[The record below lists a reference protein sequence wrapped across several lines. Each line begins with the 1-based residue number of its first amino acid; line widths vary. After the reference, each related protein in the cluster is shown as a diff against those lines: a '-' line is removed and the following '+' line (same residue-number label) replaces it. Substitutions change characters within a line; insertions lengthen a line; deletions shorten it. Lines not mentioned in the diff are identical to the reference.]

1 MEQKITQVKF
11 KKEIESKS
19 ISVVCTVSD
28 LSDSLWICNFG
39 NISLLDIAY
48 FVVDLFNSDLLNASK
63 LTLHVSSGK
72 KFSVEKST
80 ENTFTHYLEELSSQI
95 NF

>member
-11 KKEIESKS
+11 SKEIEGKT
-19 ISVVCTVSD
+19 ISVVCTMSD
-28 LSDSLWICNFG
+28 LSSSLWICNFS
-39 NISLLDIAY
+39 NVSLFDIAY

-63 LTLHVSSGK
+63 LMLHASNGK
-72 KFSVEKST
+72 KFYVNRST